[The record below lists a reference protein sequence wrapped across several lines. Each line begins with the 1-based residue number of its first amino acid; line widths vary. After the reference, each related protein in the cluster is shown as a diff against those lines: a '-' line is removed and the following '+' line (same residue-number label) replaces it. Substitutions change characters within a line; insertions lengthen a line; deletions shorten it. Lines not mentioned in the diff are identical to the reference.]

1 MACSGYSSG
10 FRLTGSPKSHMV
22 PSIAIAVSG
31 LGRIRRG
38 SETWAMDLADG
49 LVEAGL
55 DVRLYG
61 AAAASGQVPVRRVW
75 TLSRT
80 SPFLAGFSPRLQYLV
95 EQRIFSR
102 LLIRRLRQE
111 KPEIIHTTDPQVS
124 WWVRQAFR
132 GTDVPL
138 LYMDGL
144 LLGPDWNW
152 RFDHVQVL
160 APEYLAS
167 AQREGR
173 ETKGW
178 HVVPHFI
185 DPDHFRPFPDRSAA
199 RARYVPGVPAD
210 RVVALAAG
218 DFAPGSSKRLHYV
231 IEEVASVPK
240 PLRPHL
246 VLVGNASEAECRSLT
261 AFSRNK
267 LGQDVT
273 LHASLP
279 RSEMP
284 DLYRASDV
292 FLHGALREPFGIV
305 LVEAMASGLP
315 VLAHRFEVTRWIVGE
330 GGETD
335 DLSQPGRLAG
345 MLQTR
350 LGETGWLPR
359 TGVAARRRVKEHF
372 SKQAVIPRYM
382 DCYQSVGRGI

>member
-1 MACSGYSSG
+1 MI
-10 FRLTGSPKSHMV
+10 

-38 SETWAMDLADG
+38 SETWAMDLTDA
-49 LVEAGL
+49 LVESGV

-61 AAAASGQVPVRRVW
+61 AGAASGRVPVRPVW

-95 EQRIFSR
+95 EQRLFSR
-102 LLIRRLRQE
+102 LLIRRLRKE
-111 KPEIIHTTDPQVS
+111 RPDIIHTTDPQVS
-124 WWVRQAFR
+124 WWVREAFR
-132 GTDVPL
+132 ETEVPV

-160 APEYLAS
+160 APEYLTA

-173 ETKGW
+173 ETRGW

-185 DPDHFRPFPDRSAA
+185 DPDQFRPLPDRREA
-199 RARYVPGVPAD
+199 RARFAPGVAED

-218 DFAPGSSKRLHYV
+218 DFAPGSSKRLHFV
-231 IEEVASVPK
+231 IEEVAQLPK
-240 PLRPHL
+240 ALRPHL
-246 VLVGNASEAECRSLT
+246 VLVGNSTEAERKALSSF
-261 AFSRNK
+261 AEK
-267 LGQDVT
+267 ALGQGVT

-279 RSEMP
+279 RTEMSN
-284 DLYRASDV
+284 LYRAADI

-315 VLAHRFEVTRWIVGE
+315 VLAHQFEVTRWIVGE

-335 DLSQPGRLAG
+335 DLSEAGRLAG
-345 MLQTR
+345 MLSRR
-350 LGETGWLPR
+350 LAEPGWLER
-359 TGVAARRRVKEHF
+359 TGLAARQRVKDSF
-372 SKQAVIPRYM
+372 SKRAVIPRYLE
-382 DCYQSVGRGI
+382 CYQRIGGR

>member
-1 MACSGYSSG
+1 MA
-10 FRLTGSPKSHMV
+10 

-49 LVEAGL
+49 LAEAGV

-61 AAAASGQVPVRRVW
+61 AATASGKVPVRRIW

-80 SPFLAGFSPRLQYLV
+80 SPFLAACSPHLQYIL

-102 LLIRRLRQE
+102 FLIRRLRQDT
-111 KPEIIHTTDPQVS
+111 PAIIHTTDPQVS
-124 WWVRQAFR
+124 WWVREAFR
-132 GTDVPL
+132 GTNTPV

-144 LLGPDWNW
+144 LLGPDWSW

-173 ETKGW
+173 NPRGW

-185 DPDHFRPFPDRSAA
+185 DPVQFRPLPDRRAA
-199 RARYVPGVPAD
+199 RARYAPGVAGD
-210 RVVALAAG
+210 QVVALAAG
-218 DFAPGSSKRLHYV
+218 DFAPGSSKRLREV
-231 IEEVASVPK
+231 IEEVARLPK

-246 VLVGNASEAECRSLT
+246 VLVGNSTEAERRSLSDF
-261 AFSRNK
+261 AGK
-267 LGQDVT
+267 ALGQGVT
-273 LHASLP
+273 LHAGLP
-279 RSEMP
+279 RPEMA
-284 DLYRASDV
+284 DLYRAADI

-315 VLAHRFEVTRWIVGE
+315 VLAHQFEVTRWIVGE
-330 GGETD
+330 GGQTD
-335 DLSQPGRLAG
+335 DLSQPGRLAEMLG
-345 MLQTR
+345 MR
-350 LGETGWLPR
+350 LGEAGWLQR
-359 TGVAARRRVKEHF
+359 TGVAARQRVQEQF
-372 SKQAVIPRYM
+372 SKQAVIPQYLE
-382 DCYQSVGRGI
+382 CYTRIMHG

>member
-1 MACSGYSSG
+1 
-10 FRLTGSPKSHMV
+10 MV

-38 SETWAMDLADG
+38 SETWAMDLADA
-49 LVEAGL
+49 LVETGV
-55 DVRLYG
+55 DVRLFG
-61 AAAASGQVPVRRVW
+61 AGPASGQVPVRRVW

-80 SPFLAGFSPRLQYLV
+80 SPFLMGFSPRLRYLV
-95 EQRIFSR
+95 EQRIFSQ
-102 LLIRRLRQE
+102 LLIRRLRKE
-111 KPEIIHTTDPQVS
+111 RPDIIHVTDPQVS
-124 WWVRQAFR
+124 WWIRDAFR
-132 GTDVPL
+132 ETKVPV

-160 APEYLAS
+160 APEYLAA

-173 ETKGW
+173 ETRGW
-178 HVVPHFI
+178 HVIPHFI
-185 DPDHFRPFPDRSAA
+185 DPDQFRPWPDRRAA
-199 RARYVPGVPAD
+199 RTRFVPGVPED
-210 RVVALAAG
+210 RIVAMAAG

-231 IEEVASVPK
+231 IEEVARIPA

-246 VLVGNASEAECRSLT
+246 VLVGNATEAECRDLT
-261 AFSRNK
+261 AFARNA
-267 LGQDVT
+267 LGQGVT

-279 RSEMP
+279 RTEMSA
-284 DLYRASDV
+284 LYQAADV

-315 VLAHRFEVTRWIVGE
+315 VLAHQFEVTRWIVGD

-345 MLQTR
+345 LLQAR
-350 LGETGWLPR
+350 LGEAGWLHQ
-359 TGVAARRRVKEHF
+359 TGIAARQRVNEHF
-372 SKQAVIPRYM
+372 SKRAVIPRYR
-382 DCYQSVGRGI
+382 DCYLAIGRDGAGHRRWS

>member
-1 MACSGYSSG
+1 
-10 FRLTGSPKSHMV
+10 MV

-49 LVEAGL
+49 LAEAGV

-61 AAAASGQVPVRRVW
+61 AATASGKVPVRRIW

-80 SPFLAGFSPRLQYLV
+80 SPFLAACSPRLQYLF

-102 LLIRRLRQE
+102 FLIRRLRRDT
-111 KPEIIHTTDPQVS
+111 PGIIHITDPQVS
-124 WWVRQAFR
+124 WWVREAFR
-132 GTDVPL
+132 GTNTPV

-160 APEYLAS
+160 APAYLAS

-173 ETKGW
+173 NPKGW

-185 DPDHFRPFPDRSAA
+185 DPAQFSPLPDRRAA
-199 RARYVPGVPAD
+199 RARYTPGVTGD
-210 RVVALAAG
+210 QVVALAAG
-218 DFAPGSSKRLHYV
+218 DFAHGSSKRLREV
-231 IEEVASVPK
+231 IEEVARLPK

-246 VLVGNASEAECRSLT
+246 VLVGNSTDAERRSLSDF
-261 AFSRNK
+261 AGQA
-267 LGQDVT
+267 LGQGVT
-273 LHASLP
+273 LHAGLP
-279 RSEMP
+279 RTEMA
-284 DLYRASDV
+284 DVYRAADI

-315 VLAHRFEVTRWIVGE
+315 VLAHQFEVTQWIVGE
-330 GGETD
+330 GGQTD
-335 DLSQPGRLAG
+335 DLSQPGRLAEMLG
-345 MLQTR
+345 MR
-350 LGETGWLPR
+350 LGEAGWLQR
-359 TGVAARRRVKEHF
+359 TGIAARQRVQEQF
-372 SKQAVIPRYM
+372 SKQAVIPQYLE
-382 DCYQSVGRGI
+382 CYRRMMCG

>member
-1 MACSGYSSG
+1 
-10 FRLTGSPKSHMV
+10 MV

-49 LVEAGL
+49 LAEAGV

-61 AAAASGQVPVRRVW
+61 AATASGKVPVRRIW

-80 SPFLAGFSPRLQYLV
+80 SPFLAACSPRLQYLF

-102 LLIRRLRQE
+102 FLIRRLRRDT
-111 KPEIIHTTDPQVS
+111 PGIIHITDPQVS

-132 GTDVPL
+132 GTNVPV

-160 APEYLAS
+160 APEYLTS

-173 ETKGW
+173 ETRGW

-185 DPDHFRPFPDRSAA
+185 DPDQFRPLPDRRVA
-199 RARYVPGVPAD
+199 RSRFVPGVPEAQ
-210 RVVALAAG
+210 VVALAAG

-231 IEEVASVPK
+231 IEEVARIPA

-246 VLVGNASEAECRSLT
+246 VLVGNATEAECRALT
-261 AFSRNK
+261 TFSRNA
-267 LGQDVT
+267 LGQGVT

-279 RSEMP
+279 RNEMC
-284 DLYRASDV
+284 DLYRATDV

-305 LVEAMASGLP
+305 LLEAMASGLP
-315 VLAHRFEVTRWIVGE
+315 VLAHQFEVTRWIVGD

-345 MLQTR
+345 MLQAR
-350 LGETGWLPR
+350 LAEAGWLQQ
-359 TGVAARRRVKEHF
+359 TGVSARQRVNEHF
-372 SKQAVIPRYM
+372 SKHAVIPRYM
-382 DCYQSVGRGI
+382 DCYLAVGRQGEGGASHGRRL